1 MDARVTYK
9 DNHLFGLFS
18 YIDLRRR
25 RKNKTDYHWD
35 KFRVGRGRRR
45 SAQTSSII
53 IIYNIYKYIHRY
65 LCVHIRT
72 KIMWSV
78 SEIKILRQIRRTCN
92 YILLCI
98 NIYIYSN
105 NKCVRRAIECEWV
118 LYRYLYY
125 NACVVVFFRRRCH
138 RCSLTRG
145 GVCLSTVI
153 DRMGTPGER
162 KKQNT
167 LQSDRNRRDSYIII

>member
-98 NIYIYSN
+98 NIYIYI
-105 NKCVRRAIECEWV
+105 AIISVYVGRSSVSECCIGTYTIMRV
-118 LYRYLYY
+118 SLFFF
-125 NACVVVFFRRRCH
+125 VVV
-138 RCSLTRG
+138 
-145 GVCLSTVI
+145 VI
-153 DRMGTPGER
+153 VVR
-162 KKQNT
+162 
-167 LQSDRNRRDSYIII
+167 